1 MNGYD
6 RYLDNTGI
14 SGILDIT
21 QLIVGGL
28 VQSQLVNGSGGLKT
42 LSIMNNSISDVIYI
56 DGTIENI
63 TTLIR

>member
-1 MNGYD
+1 MDGCD

-14 SGILDIT
+14 SGTLDIT
-21 QLIVGGL
+21 QLIAGGL
-28 VQSQLVNGSGGLKT
+28 VHTQLGNGSGGLTT
-42 LSIMNNSISDVIYI
+42 LSIMSNDITKVIYT